1 MEMCHS
7 TSLQNRSSHMV
18 HRAINCM
25 AMAPEPET
33 HERFS
38 KLMAISQNIYKCVCQ
53 FSVVSHSL
61 DCSPPSSSVH
71 GILQARILE
80 WVAFPFSRDFPK
92 PGIKPRSPAS
102 QAVSLLSKPSGKPI
116 YIYIYII
123 KPSPHQSHSL
133 HLKNPYE
140 TLARFWIIEADYVY
154 REIIYE
160 MNKKLDWARF
170 NCRGSKEERISYG

>member
-1 MEMCHS
+1 M
-7 TSLQNRSSHMV
+7 
-18 HRAINCM
+18 
-25 AMAPEPET
+25 
-33 HERFS
+33 
-38 KLMAISQNIYKCVCQ
+38 
-53 FSVVSHSL
+53 SHSS

-92 PGIKPRSPAS
+92 PGFKPRSPAS
-102 QAVSLLSKPSGKPI
+102 QAVSLLSEPSGKPIYI

-140 TLARFWIIEADYVY
+140 TLARFCIIEADYVY
-154 REIIYE
+154 REMIYE